1 MRLAAALLA
10 SIALSWCGDEQERA
24 VVDAARSMSAL
35 LAAGE
40 ASAACGLLAPASRQE
55 LAQTGGEPCATAL
68 PALDLVQI
76 EAVSSVQRYG
86 RQASVVV
93 ESSDGEQDTWFL
105 SRFDGRWLL
114 VAASCEPRG
123 ELPYDCDLEGP

>member
-1 MRLAAALLA
+1 MRLATALLV
-10 SIALSWCGDEQERA
+10 SVALAACGDGPETA
-24 VVDAARSMSAL
+24 VADAARTMSGL
-35 LAAGE
+35 LAAGD
-40 ASAACGLLAPASRQE
+40 ATAACALLAPASRQE
-55 LAQTGGEPCATAL
+55 LEQTEGDPCPTAL
-68 PALDLVQI
+68 PALDLDQVD
-76 EAVSSVQRYG
+76 AVSSVQRYG

-105 SRFDGRWLL
+105 ARFDGRWLL